1 MKQNRPNKLQISF
14 SRGIGVYLSLL
25 LLLVPLRW
33 LFAAA
38 VGAAIH
44 ELFHIAAIRL
54 MGLRIHSVR
63 IGISGAKIHTQPMTE
78 IQELLC
84 ALAGPLG
91 GLSLLLFSRWIPI
104 ICLCSAFQSLYNLL
118 PIYPADGGRILR
130 CGARLMFSEELA
142 RRITAAVEFAA
153 IIGVAALGAYGTFR
167 LHLGLLPLLSA
178 AAIIFGALKNK

>member
-1 MKQNRPNKLQISF
+1 MKRNRPNKVQISF
-14 SRGIGVYLSLL
+14 ARWFGIYLSLL

-38 VGAAIH
+38 VGAAVH

-63 IGISGAKIHTQPMTE
+63 IGISGAKIHTQPMTD

-84 ALAGPLG
+84 ALAGPFG
-91 GLSLLLFSRWIPI
+91 GLSLLLFSRWIPM

-118 PIYPADGGRILR
+118 PIYPADGGRALR
-130 CGARLMFSEELA
+130 CGAKLLFSEVLA
-142 RRITAAVEFAA
+142 RKITDSVELAA
-153 IIGVAALGAYGTFR
+153 IIGVAVLGTYGTFHLR
-167 LHLGLLPLLSA
+167 LGLLPLLIA
-178 AAIIFGALKNK
+178 AAIIFGAIKNK